1 MLNFAKGIMYMG
13 TGLAFGSFALFLVTV
28 SNSWTERMTETL
40 ILWGGIL
47 TGSIV
52 LTAIIIVVYKVT
64 VGKQGGDDDYYDGD
78 VMPRRRQSRSTA
90 ITPMGNNG
98 QPAFIIV
105 NPGMANNGR
114 QDGYGYGQQQQAL
127 PPPQGSFDYSAA
139 RYELEF

>member
-1 MLNFAKGIMYMG
+1 MG

-64 VGKQGGDDDYYDGD
+64 VGKQDSDDGYYDGD
-78 VMPRRRQSRSTA
+78 VMPRRRQSRSTSLA
-90 ITPMGNNG
+90 TMGGGNG
-98 QPAFIIV
+98 QPSIIFV
-105 NPGMANNGR
+105 QPNGTGGR
-114 QDGYGYGQQQQAL
+114 QDAIYGYGQQQQAL